1 MAVKLSG
8 TISDIT
14 TRPLEDVSEVTVK
27 SAYAQ
32 PTAADITVSQPQ
44 RVNVDQSG
52 NFTVTAT
59 EDSSGYSYAI
69 IAVPPRSYPI

>member
-52 NFTVTAT
+52 N
-59 EDSSGYSYAI
+59 S
-69 IAVPPRSYPI
+69 P

>member
-14 TRPLEDVSEVTVK
+14 TRSLEDVSEVTVK

-32 PTAADITVSQPQ
+32 PTAADITVS
-44 RVNVDQSG
+44 
-52 NFTVTAT
+52 
-59 EDSSGYSYAI
+59 
-69 IAVPPRSYPI
+69 